1 VKWGAVRSVS
11 RREAQGLPAPVL
23 EAVVTAD
30 TSKLPAYAGV
40 PVAGSGYVLLKITK
54 VVDAGPQK
62 ERAPE
67 LEARAESLYGSAQ
80 YDAYIASLRSRADIS
95 VKPENLDRK

>member
-1 VKWGAVRSVS
+1 VS

-23 EAVVTAD
+23 QAIVSAD
-30 TSKLPAYAGV
+30 AAKLPAYAGV
-40 PVAGSGYVLLKITK
+40 PIAGSGYVLLKITK
-54 VVDAGPQK
+54 VVDAEPQK

-67 LEARAESLYGSAQ
+67 IEARAGSLYGSAQ